1 MAKRRPSPDELDLWH
16 RATHDTVRL
25 GHRRARSPAAPPS
38 RSPAPPQP
46 STPRPAPVSK
56 SAPPPPELSHGRSAG
71 LDKRSAE
78 RLKRGR
84 LAVEATVDLHGLTQ
98 AEAHDRLDAFL
109 EESVRQGRRCVLVI
123 TGKGMWREG
132 AGVLRQLV
140 PRWLNERPNRARVL
154 AFDHA
159 QQRDGGAGALYVL
172 LKRRR

>member
-1 MAKRRPSPDELDLWH
+1 MAKRRPSPEELDLWR
-16 RATHDTVRL
+16 RAIHDAVRL
-25 GHRRARSPAAPPS
+25 GHRRARPPAAQPSPP
-38 RSPAPPQP
+38 PVPPQP
-46 STPRPAPVSK
+46 STPRPAPASK
-56 SAPPPPELSHGRSAG
+56 PTPALSPLSHGRSAG

-98 AEAHDRLDAFL
+98 AEAHGRLDAFL
-109 EESVRQGRRCVLVI
+109 AESVRQGRRCVLVI

-140 PRWLNERPNRARVL
+140 PRWLNERPNRERVL

-159 QQRDGGAGALYVL
+159 QARDGGAGALYVL